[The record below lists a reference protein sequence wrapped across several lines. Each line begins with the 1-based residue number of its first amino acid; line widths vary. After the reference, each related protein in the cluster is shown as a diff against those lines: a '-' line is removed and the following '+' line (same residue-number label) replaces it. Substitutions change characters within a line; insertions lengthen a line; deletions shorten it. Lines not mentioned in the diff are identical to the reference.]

1 MTGTFPTPE
10 FNLSYTITHRNLVR
24 IGDQQ
29 FFRKNHEPTFY
40 RICTPKKRL
49 NSHSSLIKH
58 NIAMNSTPLDSSFQY
73 ASWEQKKIL
82 PRFFRLREINKKT
95 KNSYFWLPHQ
105 QMRSMTGTFPTP
117 EFNLSYTITHRNLV
131 RIGDQQFFRKNHEP
145 LPSIEFAPRKNV

>member
-1 MTGTFPTPE
+1 
-10 FNLSYTITHRNLVR
+10 
-24 IGDQQ
+24 
-29 FFRKNHEPTFY
+29 
-40 RICTPKKRL
+40 
-49 NSHSSLIKH
+49 
-58 NIAMNSTPLDSSFQY
+58 MNSKPLDSSFQY

-82 PRFFRLREINKKT
+82 PRFFRLREIHKKT